1 MSGSFCNSGILNST
15 VFVCHIFRCSSEI
28 VNNTL
33 NKTIKKFSGT
43 DKNRIEEN
51 ESVYIFFFA
60 KIIFDA
66 NDSKRKVK
74 TSCCYCRFLSCKKR
88 FKDTHSETKPLLKIQ
103 IYAKSMKRYEDL
115 GFKS

>member
-1 MSGSFCNSGILNST
+1 MVLIKIELKKMSLFT
-15 VFVCHIFRCSSEI
+15 F
-28 VNNTL
+28 
-33 NKTIKKFSGT
+33 
-43 DKNRIEEN
+43 
-51 ESVYIFFFA
+51 FFFA